1 MPPRALIALLLL
13 FLAAP
18 LQAATARVEGVR
30 LWEEG
35 GRTRLVFDLSAPA
48 TYELTQPAPDLI
60 NLSLRGAPFKGR
72 LPGLRQ
78 RGMLRDISAEGGH
91 FTLKLAVPVRAK
103 RFTLAPGGG
112 HGHRLVVDLYPAT
125 TEPPRASAA
134 VGRAPP
140 ASHEETA
147 RRSEPKVPAAARVEA
162 AARPQPESPHVA
174 TPESR
179 PAAARSQI
187 IAVDAGH
194 GGDDPGAKGA
204 GGVYEKTITLAIAK
218 RLAGQI
224 NATPGLKA
232 VLIRD
237 RDIYLPLRQ
246 RIARARRHKADLFV
260 SVHADAHPDSDARG
274 SSVYILSERGA
285 SNEQS
290 RWLAER
296 ENAADLIGGVSL
308 DDKDAMLAK
317 VLLDLSQSATGVA
330 SQQVAEQV
338 LRHLRRLGPVHYAS
352 VQQAGFAVLKS
363 PDIPSILV
371 ETAFITH
378 PGEARRLK
386 SPAEQDRLASAI
398 LAGLRGYLDRNA
410 RAGVL
415 AAGESAGSASALR

>member
-1 MPPRALIALLLL
+1 MALRTLIALLLL
-13 FLAAP
+13 SLTVP
-18 LQAATARVEGVR
+18 LQAGQVRVEGLR

-48 TYELTQPAPDLI
+48 AHEFQQPAPDQI
-60 NLSLRGAPFKGR
+60 QLSLPASFTGR
-72 LPGLRQ
+72 LPGLRT
-78 RGMLRDISAEGGH
+78 RGVLRDISVEGGR
-91 FTLKLAVPVRAK
+91 FTLKLAAPVRAK
-103 RFTLAPGGG
+103 RFSLAPGGG
-112 HGHRLVVDLYPAT
+112 HGHRLVVDLYPASAGHADPLRAAAAADKARIT
-125 TEPPRASAA
+125 AGHKGPLPRESKAGAPAPGPKAGIVASAKPDSPA
-134 VGRAPP
+134 V
-140 ASHEETA
+140 A
-147 RRSEPKVPAAARVEA
+147 RI
-162 AARPQPESPHVA
+162 Q
-174 TPESR
+174 T
-179 PAAARSQI
+179 
-187 IAVDAGH
+187 IAIDAGH

-204 GGVYEKTITLAIAK
+204 DGLYEKTVTLAIAK
-218 RLAGQI
+218 RLAKRI
-224 NATPGLKA
+224 NATSGLRA

-237 RDIYLPLRQ
+237 RDIYLPLRE

-338 LRHLRRLGPVHYAS
+338 LRHLKRLGPVHYSA

-378 PGEARRLK
+378 PGEARRLR
-386 SPAEQDRLASAI
+386 SPAEQDRLATAI

-415 AAGESAGSASALR
+415 AAGDPVPGSPGLR